1 MKVLLLGFSKIK
13 YMPYAN
19 FYLDNINS
27 ISNEI
32 HFVYWNR
39 DLQEEDLSRYANI
52 SFFEF
57 KYFQSDDV
65 ARITKIKE
73 FLKYKKFAKKI
84 LKQNDYDLIVAL
96 HTFPAVL
103 LRNVLIKKYKDKF
116 IFDYRDST
124 YEKYSFFRK
133 IIGRLV
139 KNSKVTFVSSD
150 AFRTLLP
157 SDCEYKIITTH
168 NILINT
174 LKQTKNL
181 PKESPNEIIRIA
193 FWGFIRDKQLNET
206 LIEKISK
213 DSRFELHYYGREQQ
227 IALSLKNFAKNINA
241 KNVYFHGEYSPEDRY
256 VFASKTD
263 IIHNMFDDSNMMLAV
278 SNKYYDSIMF
288 KIPQL
293 CYTGSFMAKQVK
305 EKGIGYDCDPF
316 SENFTSKVYEYYNS
330 LNREIFVEA
339 CNKEMKSVRQQYM
352 AAANIIL
359 TMGTSN
365 EQK

>member
-1 MKVLLLGFSKIK
+1 MKVLFLGFTKIK

-27 ISNEI
+27 INNEI

-39 DLQEEDLSRYANI
+39 NLKEEDLSRYANV

-65 ARITKIKE
+65 AKITKVNG

-84 LKQNDYDLIVAL
+84 IKQNNYDLIIAL

-103 LRNVLIKKYKDKF
+103 LRNVLIKKYKGKF

-157 SDCEYKIITTH
+157 LDCEYKIITTH
-168 NILINT
+168 NISINT

-213 DSRFELHYYGREQQ
+213 DPRFELHYYGREQQ
-227 IALSLKNFAKNINA
+227 IALSLKNFAKSINA
-241 KNVYFHGEYSPEDRY
+241 ENVYFHGEYSPEDRY

-263 IIHNMFDDSNMMLAV
+263 ILHNMFDDNNMMLAM
-278 SNKYYDSIMF
+278 SNKYYDGIMF

-293 CYTGSFMAKQVK
+293 CYQGSFMAQQVK

-316 SENFTSKVYEYYNS
+316 SEDFTSKVYKYYNS
-330 LNREIFVEA
+330 LNRKLFVDA
-339 CNKEMKSVRQQYM
+339 CNEEVENVSQQYKS
-352 AAANIIL
+352 AANIIL
-359 TMGTSN
+359 TIGATD
-365 EQK
+365 E